1 MTTTTS
7 TTTGSISSAGIGS
20 GLDVKG
26 IISSL
31 MAVESHPLTLL
42 QNKASTVTT
51 EISAVGQIQ
60 SLTSTMA
67 DKARALSGS
76 SLWTQTTSS
85 SADPTVVTA
94 DTSTGTA
101 IAGDYSVSVQQLA
114 QGQTV
119 TSTALPSAASTL
131 NAGTLT
137 IQLGTYVSDGAT
149 PATTTFTNQPAAS
162 AVSITI
168 GAGETSLS
176 AIRDKINA
184 ANAGV
189 SASIITDANGSRLSL
204 RSTTTGAAN
213 GFKITATE
221 AVDDGNPATGLSSL
235 NFDATGA
242 TSQLALNQFAL
253 NAKATVNGIAI
264 ESATNKLSNI
274 SDGLSLTLL
283 KKSDTPVDVNVAS
296 DTASMQKAITD
307 FVSAYSALQSYI
319 SLQTKY
325 DASTTVAAGT
335 ARKDGPLEGDPSI
348 IGFQNQLRGIVNTTS
363 TTSSLF
369 SRLSDIGVA
378 VQKDGT
384 LSIASANKLTA
395 ALSHPDE
402 LQKLFA
408 TQGSTNDNTGIA
420 VRFATMA
427 DRAVGVDGALFSRSD
442 GLKGELSRNSK
453 QQDDMQVHL
462 DATQAR
468 LTAQYQALDTTM
480 SKMNALSSYVT
491 QQVALMQKSGA

>member
-1 MTTTTS
+1 MSTTTS

-26 IISSL
+26 IIASL
-31 MAVESHPLTLL
+31 MAVESQPLKLL

-67 DKARALSGS
+67 DKARALSSS
-76 SLWTQTTSS
+76 SLWTQTTST
-85 SADPTVVTA
+85 SADPTAVTA
-94 DTSTGTA
+94 DTSAGTA
-101 IAGDYSVSVQQLA
+101 AAGDYAVSVQQLA

-119 TSTALPSAASTL
+119 TSSVAAGTGL
-131 NAGTLT
+131 NVGTLT
-137 IQLGTYVSDGAT
+137 IQLGTYTSDGAL
-149 PATTTFTNQPAAS
+149 PPTTTFANASSS
-162 AVSITI
+162 AVNITI
-168 GAGETSLS
+168 GAGDTSLS

-213 GFKITATE
+213 GFKITAAET
-221 AVDDGNPATGLSSL
+221 VDDGIPTTGLSALS
-235 NFDATGA
+235 FDGSSGA
-242 TSQLALNQFAL
+242 AASQLTLNQSAL

-283 KKSDTPVDVNVAS
+283 KKSDTPIDVTVAA
-296 DTASMQKAITD
+296 DTTSMQKGIAD
-307 FVSAYSALQSYI
+307 FVSAYSALQAYI

-325 DASTTVAAGT
+325 DSGTAVAAGT
-335 ARKDGPLEGDPSI
+335 ARHDGPLEGDPSI
-348 IGFQNQLRGIVNTTS
+348 IGFQNQLRGVVNTTS
-363 TTSSLF
+363 TGSAMF
-369 SRLSDIGVA
+369 ARLSDIGIA

-384 LSIASANKLTA
+384 LAIANQTKLTA
-395 ALSHPDE
+395 SLSNPSE

-408 TQGSTNDNTGIA
+408 TQGTTNENTGIA
-420 VRFATMA
+420 VRFAAMG
-427 DRAVGVDGALFSRSD
+427 DRAVALDGSLFSRNA
-442 GLKGELSRNSK
+442 GLKGELSRNQK

-462 DATQAR
+462 DATQTR

-480 SKMNALSSYVT
+480 SRMNALSSYVT
-491 QQVALMQKSGA
+491 QQVALMQKSA

>member
-7 TTTGSISSAGIGS
+7 STTGSISSAGIGS

-31 MAVESHPLTLL
+31 MAVEAQPLTLL
-42 QNKASTVTT
+42 QNKASTVNT
-51 EISAVGQIQ
+51 EISAVGQIT
-60 SLTSTMA
+60 SLTSAMG
-67 DKARALSGS
+67 DKARALSS
-76 SLWTQTTSS
+76 ASLWTQTTSS
-85 SADPTVVTA
+85 SADTTVVTA

-101 IAGDYSVSVQQLA
+101 AAGDYSVAVQQLA

-119 TSTALPSAASTL
+119 TTATAMPQPDSPLSQ
-131 NAGTLT
+131 GTLT
-137 IQLGTYVSDGAT
+137 IQLGTYGTDGQL
-149 PATTTFTNQPAAS
+149 PPTTTFTNQPGSAAIT
-162 AVSITI
+162 ITI
-168 GAGETSLS
+168 GPGDTALN

-204 RSTTTGAAN
+204 RSSTTGAVN
-213 GFKITATE
+213 GFKIDATE
-221 AVDDGNPATGLSSL
+221 TTDDGIAGTGLSAL
-235 NFDATGA
+235 NYDPTGSGA
-242 TSQLALNQFAL
+242 TLTLNQSAL

-264 ESATNKLSNI
+264 ESATNKLTNI

-283 KKSDTPVDVNVAS
+283 KKSDTPIDVSVSA

-307 FVSAYSALQSYI
+307 FVAAYSSLQSYI

-325 DASTTVAAGT
+325 DASTAQAAGT
-335 ARKDGPLEGDPSI
+335 ARTDGPLEGDPSV
-348 IGFQNQLRGIVNTTS
+348 IGFQNQLRGVVNTTS

-369 SRLSDIGVA
+369 SRLSDIGIT

-384 LSIASANKLTA
+384 LSNSSVTKLTA
-395 ALSHPDE
+395 ALAHPDE
-402 LQKLFA
+402 LSKLFA
-408 TQGSTNDNTGIA
+408 TQGTTNENTGIA
-420 VRFATMA
+420 VRFAALA
-427 DRAVGVDGALFSRSD
+427 DKATGVDGSLFSRTN

-480 SKMNALSSYVT
+480 AKMSALSSYVT
-491 QQVALMQKSGA
+491 QQVTLMEKA